1 MFRADVNNNN
11 YCLEQ
16 VSKVCVAFIIVVFNI
31 LKENQLHAFEI
42 HADL

>member
-1 MFRADVNNNN
+1 MFRADVNNNS

-16 VSKVCVAFIIVVFNI
+16 VSKVRVAFITVVFNI
-31 LKENQLHAFEI
+31 LKENQW